1 MFTAYLIIC
10 VFSFASIVKLFFHSM
25 ESFNEQMQSGLV
37 DALSE
42 KKIEVSDSH
51 FNFLM
56 VLHHF
61 IFLILS
67 PFIFLVLVGSNDK

>member
-1 MFTAYLIIC
+1 MFTVYLIIC
-10 VFSFASIVKLFFHSM
+10 VCSFAAIVKLFFQSM
-25 ESFNEQMQSGLV
+25 EGFNEQVQSGLV